1 MGFLLYFERVSNIK
15 TAQEYIE
22 KYRNQITSGDM
33 EKTALGARMLLKDL
47 ASDMTEMSNTRRIK
61 KPNAA
66 FILLCETNAKWNRIA
81 AAFEKEL
88 GKSPLKKDGFR
99 TWYEKALRSTRNG
112 ENK

>member
-1 MGFLLYFERVSNIK
+1 MSNIN

-22 KYRNQITSGDM
+22 KYRNQITSGDA
-33 EKTALGARMLLKDL
+33 EKTTLAARMLLKDL
-47 ASDMTEMSNTRRIK
+47 ASEMTDKSNTRRIK

-88 GKSPLKKDGFR
+88 GRSPLKKDGFR
-99 TWYEKALRSTRNG
+99 TWYEKALKAARNG